1 MRLISCCCVLISA
14 SLLQASD
21 ELRWSFDSL
30 PKGSL
35 VGDAKIDLVGPTG
48 EFFRGLP
55 ETNVALQL
63 DGKGDY
69 ARVPDDGVHG
79 SLDFQQGEP
88 ITIEAWVRLDQIQSG
103 QNVYIVGKGRTHRD
117 GPKDNQNYA
126 LRLRGVGRDWR
137 ISFLFRSA
145 GDVEAKPD
153 WHRWTSERGFR
164 ADGDWHH
171 VAITYQFGT
180 PQSIRGYVDGTPVKG
195 SWDMGG
201 ATTRPPVIDDDEL
214 WIGSSRGGSTGNSFR
229 GAIDEVVIRRDITP
243 AAEYEHRRVVIS
255 HPPQEPTGGLLPNV
269 VNVSLYENVGGMSR
283 WNSRLP
289 APLVRYEQSA
299 FGFTR
304 IPIAFGEGGVRRDWN
319 GPVLV
324 VAMADVPIPNG
335 EGEWMLRAG
344 GLSRLWVDDTL
355 IADTPAHLGNSGG
368 HGAVTRYEQDDPWLR
383 PPRAGHFEEIVT
395 YKHERS
401 GVARITLQTLVG
413 EKGLRHEIGE
423 VLVAFRP
430 DRNKSWQLVSLRE
443 PIEINDLDWARY
455 ARSLQPTIQSIDDRL
470 RRDAASTDDA
480 YWLLRHAKAK
490 DHIASLPPVATGKE
504 IALSGESVIDNLID
518 RRIKDLQAHGETTQ
532 PTNDQHFLRR
542 LYLDTVGVI
551 PTTAE
556 QAAFESLPGD
566 QLERRNTVIDLV
578 LRDIRWADHWTSY
591 WMDVLAENPN
601 VLKPTLNNSGP
612 FRWYLYD
619 MMRDNTPVD
628 RWVTGLLRM
637 NGSLLGGG
645 PAGFSMAAENDVP
658 MAAKAHIAT
667 SAFLAANM
675 KCARCHDAPYHDWT
689 QKDLFSI
696 AAMLGRKPL
705 AVPPTSSVPQEFF
718 AGEDKGES
726 LITLSLKPG
735 DKVDGK
741 WPLSAYTTETPVDPT
756 LVGGKGDSRDHL
768 AYQITRPENQQFA
781 RTIANRIWKRF
792 MGEGIVEPV
801 DDWEGADPSHP
812 ELLDHLARE
821 LTSHNYD
828 TKHLARLILRSKA
841 YQRRSIDQ
849 SITRDETLRTFAA
862 PLQRRMSAEQLVDSL
877 HQVIGRVMDSDELTF
892 DPEARMK
899 PTAHNNLGLPTR
911 AWQFTSLSNERDRP
925 ALSLPKAAAITECME
940 AFGWTGSRQEPV
952 NHRQVDPNV
961 IQPGMLAGGLLSVQ
975 LTRLTDEDELTSV
988 AIRADSVDELVEQL
1002 FARFLTRSPTDQ
1014 ERRRFVQLLR
1024 EGFSERRVTHVSIP
1038 DTPIREPVVSWAN
1051 HLHPEATEIR
1061 LRQSNQLR
1069 QGPTPSRRLE
1079 SAWRERFE
1087 DAAWALMNTPEFL
1100 FVP

>member
-1 MRLISCCCVLISA
+1 MRLISCCCVLLSA

-21 ELRWSFDSL
+21 ELRWSFDSF
-30 PKGSL
+30 PQASL
-35 VGDAKIDLVGPTG
+35 VGDAKTDFVGPTG

-69 ARVPDDGVHG
+69 ARVPDDGPHG

-88 ITIEAWVRLDQIQSG
+88 ITIEAWVRLDQIQPG

-126 LRLRGVGRDWR
+126 LRLRGVGRDGR
-137 ISFLFRSA
+137 ISFLFRSV
-145 GDVEAKPD
+145 GDADTKAD
-153 WHRWTSERGFR
+153 WHRWTSDRGFR

-180 PQSIRGYVDGTPVKG
+180 PESIRGYVDGKPVKG

-201 ATTRPPVIDDDEL
+201 ATTRPPVNDDDEL
-214 WIGSSRGGSTGNSFR
+214 WIGSAMGGSAGNSFR

-243 AAEYEHRRVVIS
+243 AAEYEDRRVAIP
-255 HPPQEPTGGLLPNV
+255 HPPQEPDGGLLPNV
-269 VNVSLYENVGGMSR
+269 VNVSLYENVGSMSR

-289 APLVRYEQSA
+289 APYVRYEQTA

-324 VAMADVPIPNG
+324 VAMADVPIPDG

-344 GLSRLWVDDTL
+344 GLSRLWVGETM
-355 IADTPAHLGNSGG
+355 IADTPAHLGNSSG

-383 PPRAGHFEEIVT
+383 PPRAGHFEEIVS
-395 YKHERS
+395 YEHEQS

-413 EKGLRHEIGE
+413 GNGLRHEIGE

-430 DRNKSWQLVSLRE
+430 DQNAPWQVVSLEE
-443 PIEINDLDWARY
+443 PVEVNDFDLARY
-455 ARSLQPTIQSIDDRL
+455 ARSLAPNIQSIDDQL
-470 RRDAASTDDA
+470 RREAASSEDT
-480 YWLLRHAKAK
+480 YWQSRHADAR
-490 DHIASLPPVATGKE
+490 DHIGTLPPLATLKAE
-504 IALSGESVIDNLID
+504 TLANERVIDHLID
-518 RRIKDLQAHGETTQ
+518 RRIKELQANGETTE
-532 PTNDQHFLRR
+532 PTDDQQFLRR

-551 PTTAE
+551 PTTEE
-556 QAAFESLPGD
+556 QATFERLQGN
-566 QLERRNTVIDLV
+566 QRQRRNAVIDLV
-578 LRDIRWADHWTSY
+578 LRDKRWADHWTAY

-612 FRWYLYD
+612 FRWYLHD

-658 MAAKAHIAT
+658 LAAKAHIAT

-689 QKDLFSI
+689 QEDLFSI
-696 AAMLGRKPL
+696 AAMLGRKPI
-705 AVPPTSSVPQEFF
+705 AVPATSSVPQEFF
-718 AGEDKGES
+718 AGEEEGES
-726 LITLSLKPG
+726 LITLSLRPG

-741 WPLSAYTTETPVDPT
+741 WPLSSYTTESPIDPT
-756 LVGGKGDSRDHL
+756 LLGGKGDSRDRL

-812 ELLDHLARE
+812 ELLDYLARE
-821 LTSHNYD
+821 LTSHDYD
-828 TKHLARLILRSKA
+828 AKHLARLILRSSV
-841 YQRRSIDQ
+841 YQRRSVDQ
-849 SITRDETLRTFAA
+849 PITRDESKRTFAA
-862 PLQRRMSAEQLVDSL
+862 PLQRRMSAEQLIDSL
-877 HQVIGRVMDSDELTF
+877 HQVVGRVMDSDELTF

-940 AFGWTGSRQEPV
+940 AFGWTGSRQEPI

-961 IQPGMLAGGLLSVQ
+961 IQPGMLAGGLLSIQ
-975 LTRLTDEDELTSV
+975 LTRLTDNDELTNV
-988 AIRADSVDELVEQL
+988 AIKADSVDELVEQL
-1002 FARFLTRSPTDQ
+1002 FARFLTRSPSAQ
-1014 ERRRFVQLLR
+1014 ERLRFGQLL
-1024 EGFSERRVTHVSIP
+1024 EQGFSKRVITRVSIP

-1061 LRQSNQLR
+1061 LRQSSQLR

-1079 SAWRERFE
+1079 STWRESFE
-1087 DAAWALMNTPEFL
+1087 DAVWALMNTPEFL

>member
-1 MRLISCCCVLISA
+1 MRLISCCYVLISA

-35 VGDAKIDLVGPTG
+35 VGDAKIELVGPTG

-69 ARVPDDGVHG
+69 ARVPDDGAHG

-88 ITIEAWVRLDQIQSG
+88 ITIEAWVRLDQIQPG

-117 GPKDNQNYA
+117 GPKNNQNYA
-126 LRLRGVGRDWR
+126 LRLRGVGRDGR

-145 GDVEAKPD
+145 GDSETEPD

-180 PQSIRGYVDGTPVKG
+180 PQSIRGYVDGNPVKG
-195 SWDMGG
+195 TWDMGG

-214 WIGSSRGGSTGNSFR
+214 WIGSSMGGSAGNSFR

-243 AAEYEHRRVVIS
+243 AAEYEHRRVVIP
-255 HPPQEPTGGLLPNV
+255 HPPREPIGGLLPNV
-269 VNVSLYENVGGMSR
+269 VNVALYENVGGMSR
-283 WNSRLP
+283 WNSGLP
-289 APLVRYEQSA
+289 DPFVRYEQSA

-304 IPIAFGEGGVRRDWN
+304 IPIAFGEGGVRRDWK

-324 VAMADVPIPNG
+324 VAMADIPIPDG

-344 GLSRLWVDDTL
+344 GLSRLWVNDTL
-355 IADTPAHLGNSGG
+355 IADTPAHLGNSSG

-430 DRNKSWQLVSLRE
+430 DRNKSWQLVSLEE

-470 RRDAASTDDA
+470 RRDAASTEDT
-480 YWLLRHAKAK
+480 YWQSRHAKAK

-518 RRIKDLQAHGETTQ
+518 RRIKDLQANGETTE

-551 PTTAE
+551 PTTE
-556 QAAFESLPGD
+556 ELAAFESLPGD

-578 LRDIRWADHWTSY
+578 LRDKRWADHWTSY

-705 AVPPTSSVPQEFF
+705 TIPPTSSVPQEFF

-741 WPLSAYTTETPVDPT
+741 WPLSAYTTETHVDPT

-801 DDWEGADPSHP
+801 DDWEGAAPSHP
-812 ELLDHLARE
+812 ALLDHLARE

-1024 EGFSERRVTHVSIP
+1024 EGFSERRVKHVSIP